1 VTQVKAASMHLF
13 VHVSTASCMQCHMD
27 ASNCCTKYA
36 GKFATPI
43 CHILCLGC
51 YQGMTRFAVR
61 LETQHCKSVPCS
73 LQVRLAKL
81 SCERC
86 YRHCQTPSETCTRW
100 NGPTLL
106 ALYMPLM
113 LPLPMLRMLPRQ
125 PSMLRCCICYRLM
138 GFHFITA
145 LNCRAGITRWPS
157 QLHLMCLAEALA
169 GKQAWPWQKSVGY
182 LSK

>member
-1 VTQVKAASMHLF
+1 MHLF

-73 LQVRLAKL
+73 LQVKLASSAVKAAADPARLYL
-81 SCERC
+81 RC
-86 YRHCQTPSETCTRW
+86 MPRGIEPHSLHCTSHLGVHCW
-100 NGPTLL
+100 SG
-106 ALYMPLM
+106 M
-113 LPLPMLRMLPRQ
+113 LPLH
-125 PSMLRCCICYRLM
+125 ICGLCSAAYHDAASVPRLM
-138 GFHFITA
+138 GFYSTIV
-145 LNCRAGITRWPS
+145 LNHRAGFTRWPA
-157 QLHLMCLAEALA
+157 QLHWHAFQRL
-169 GKQAWPWQKSVGY
+169 
-182 LSK
+182 